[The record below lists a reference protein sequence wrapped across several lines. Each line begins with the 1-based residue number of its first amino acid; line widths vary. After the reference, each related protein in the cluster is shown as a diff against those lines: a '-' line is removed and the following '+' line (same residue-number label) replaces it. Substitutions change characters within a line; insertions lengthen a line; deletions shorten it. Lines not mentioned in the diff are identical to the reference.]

1 MSGHDRLGSHGENV
15 LFLQWE
21 YDGFIANS
29 QKDFVTKDF
38 IAFFL
43 FSAVIDSRNEI
54 QL

>member
-1 MSGHDRLGSHGENV
+1 MSGHDLPGSHGEN

-21 YDGFIANS
+21 YDGFITNS

-43 FSAVIDSRNEI
+43 FSAETDSRNEI